1 MTSVI
6 VVGEVFCL
14 VEFNDMKIRNVSK
27 ELIVIA
33 VIASLLMFPAFLLAA
48 SDKAMQV
55 TPDQEQRSN
64 IVEVDGYAQ
73 LSEEKSIRDIRQE
86 AFANARRQALENAE
100 IHIKSQTKVENYQ
113 LQYDLIE
120 TGAEGV
126 VKVLEQKDLGIEN
139 NSRYHVWIKA
149 EVTYILKPATDSLEN
164 ETLMSPKAPLT
175 VKVWT
180 DKKYYSDGEYIT
192 IYIEGNRD
200 FYARIVNI
208 GSNGKVI
215 QLLPN
220 GYRQMNHF
228 SGGQLYQVPGPG
240 DHFSLKV
247 TPPYGQERIVVYAS
261 ETPMGEIPMK
271 PLGGGLKEYQGSN
284 EDLAFRVRSIQPVAR
299 TGRGR
304 TSGSTGFYE
313 ASWVVNTNQ

>member
-1 MTSVI
+1 MVFSALFYRLEFNLMKARKTLTKLFSFSVI
-6 VVGEVFCL
+6 AF
-14 VEFNDMKIRNVSK
+14 
-27 ELIVIA
+27 
-33 VIASLLMFPAFLLAA
+33 LLMFSSSAR
-48 SDKAMQV
+48 SDRAVEV
-55 TPDQEQRSN
+55 TPDQEHRSN

-100 IHIKSQTKVENYQ
+100 THIKSQTRVENYQ

-120 TGAEGV
+120 SGAEGV
-126 VKVLEQKDLGIEN
+126 VKVLEQKDLGIEK

-149 EVTYILKPATDSLEN
+149 EVTYVLKPTTEPSQKKA
-164 ETLMSPKAPLT
+164 LMSPVAPLT

-180 DKKYYSDGEYIT
+180 DKKTYSDGEYIT
-192 IYIEGNRD
+192 IQMEGNRD

-208 GSNGKVI
+208 SSDGKVI

-220 GYRQMNHF
+220 GYRQTHHF
-228 SGGQLYQVPGPG
+228 RGGKRYQIPGPG
-240 DHFSLKV
+240 DRFNLKV
-247 TPPYGQERIVVYAS
+247 TPPYGEERIVVYAS
-261 ETPMGEIPMK
+261 ETPMGDISMK
-271 PLGGGLKEYQGSN
+271 SLGGGLQEYQGSN

-299 TGRGR
+299 PSGSM

-313 ASWVVNTNQ
+313 ASWVVETGP